1 MKVQYTAVSNARPL
15 SPLAAFDMLADEG
28 ACTLEEALAF
38 RKRLRLLGGDRFL
51 DETVNAG
58 IITAKKLCTAFG
70 VRSLSFLEG
79 GLDEAYYP
87 VLNLVI
93 DRELSKRAKLP
104 QYNTIDDAVS
114 LLKKSKNI
122 IVLTGAGVCFEKMV
136 EDVH

>member
-1 MKVQYTAVSNARPL
+1 M
-15 SPLAAFDMLADEG
+15 
-28 ACTLEEALAF
+28 
-38 RKRLRLLGGDRFL
+38 GGKRFL

-70 VRSLSFLEG
+70 VRPLSFLEG

-93 DRELSKRAKLP
+93 DRELSKRAKLT

-114 LLKKSKNI
+114 LLRKSKNI
-122 IVLTGAGVCFEKMV
+122 IVLTGAGVCDLER
-136 EDVH
+136 